1 MKIEIEIGDHVI
13 HELSVAV
20 AAAAMDLLIPRLAAH
35 LATLSLPAPVAQV
48 MPAES
53 SVTSTVI
60 TMKQVQKLTGLGR
73 STIWRLVSDRRFPAK
88 VKLSSGRVGWIE
100 SEVLQWIVS
109 HKSA

>member
-35 LATLSLPAPVAQV
+35 LATLSPPAPAVQA

-53 SVTSTVI
+53 RITSTVI
-60 TMKQVQKLTGLGR
+60 TMKQVQKLTGLSR
-73 STIWRLVSDRRFPAK
+73 STLWRLVSDGHFPAK
-88 VKLSSGRVGWIE
+88 VRLSNGRVGWIE

-109 HKSA
+109 RQSA